1 MAESLHI
8 KNDNFPGLTENNGGL
23 ILYYPKLNNS
33 IPVEVRIRI
42 RNKVNVDED
51 HVDVVKSN

>member
-8 KNDNFPGLTENNGGL
+8 KNDNFTGLTEINGGL

-51 HVDVVKSN
+51 HVDVV